1 MADHRWRRNIRDGC
15 GNKGGAAAPG
25 IADRRYQA
33 IDVSHGDQGRPGGQV
48 HLAVV
53 GVLGYL
59 VNSGGNSHEVVSL
72 ERQPRT
78 ELLRCEPNRVLAMP
92 QREDRPVPNCHP
104 DPNDFPEPHPTTTLG
119 SLWYR
124 RAK

>member
-33 IDVSHGDQGRPGGQV
+33 IDVSHGDQGRPGGQD

-53 GVLGYL
+53 GVCRRQDHPHHMRDPRPPRVGGINVLDEALG
-59 VNSGGNSHEVVSL
+59 
-72 ERQPRT
+72 
-78 ELLRCEPNRVLAMP
+78 
-92 QREDRPVPNCHP
+92 
-104 DPNDFPEPHPTTTLG
+104 
-119 SLWYR
+119 
-124 RAK
+124 